1 MEFDDRR
8 HIIIED
14 LTEDL
19 FNKVIAYYFSKSD
32 AIGPGCV
39 IMITEDAEEVQ
50 LSGKELNNLNY
61 YTEWSKLFPV
71 LRYFTYDGYTVDFS
85 KEVKH
90 WKCVKSECGVP
101 IIIRKSIFEE
111 ISKKLN
117 DSELWID
124 KWDDFLIDYAKK
136 HTVNEKTVMVLS
148 VIHPFDTVEVLGVF
162 DDKDALIRECTTI
175 IEKEKTLIDD
185 ISNLRIFECPLNKM
199 IGVFYPDDYDNPNS
213 VGSFM
218 EKQDDI
224 SEVILEEL
232 LRKKE

>member
-1 MEFDDRR
+1 MF
-8 HIIIED
+8 
-14 LTEDL
+14 T
-19 FNKVIAYYFSKSD
+19 
-32 AIGPGCV
+32 
-39 IMITEDAEEVQ
+39 
-50 LSGKELNNLNY
+50 
-61 YTEWSKLFPV
+61 V
-71 LRYFTYDGYTVDFS
+71 LRYFTYDGCTVDFS

-111 ISKKLN
+111 KSKKLN

-124 KWDDFLIDYAKK
+124 
-136 HTVNEKTVMVLS
+136 
-148 VIHPFDTVEVLGVF
+148 
-162 DDKDALIRECTTI
+162 
-175 IEKEKTLIDD
+175 D
-185 ISNLRIFECPLNKM
+185 ISNLHIYECPLNKM

-213 VGSFM
+213 VESFM